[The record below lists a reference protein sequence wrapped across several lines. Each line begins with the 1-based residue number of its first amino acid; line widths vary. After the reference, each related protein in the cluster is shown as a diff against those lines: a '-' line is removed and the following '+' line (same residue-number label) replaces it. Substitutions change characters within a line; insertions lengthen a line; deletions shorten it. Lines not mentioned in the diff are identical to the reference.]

1 MYRDAL
7 RGAIVSLE
15 GEQDEGERY
24 NEIKKRTRMNDQGE
38 MSGPKNRIQMEWRRV
53 RRPGGGR
60 LGRGGQ
66 ETRRSMNKRES
77 GIEGEGDPFRQ

>member
-1 MYRDAL
+1 
-7 RGAIVSLE
+7 
-15 GEQDEGERY
+15 
-24 NEIKKRTRMNDQGE
+24 MNDQGE

-60 LGRGGQ
+60 GGQ

>member
-1 MYRDAL
+1 
-7 RGAIVSLE
+7 
-15 GEQDEGERY
+15 
-24 NEIKKRTRMNDQGE
+24 MNDQGE

-53 RRPGGGR
+53 RRPGGGW

-66 ETRRSMNKRES
+66 ETRRTMNKRES

>member
-1 MYRDAL
+1 
-7 RGAIVSLE
+7 
-15 GEQDEGERY
+15 
-24 NEIKKRTRMNDQGE
+24 MNDQGE
-38 MSGPKNRIQMEWRRV
+38 MNGPKNRIQMEWSRV

-60 LGRGGQ
+60 LGRGGGQ